1 MQLGH
6 LVPFGDIGGDP
17 DTVRDYAQGLEALGY
32 DFMEAPDHV
41 LGANAGSRPS
51 WDRRRNTS
59 DDLFHDP
66 FVLLGYL
73 AGIAPKLGFSTGV
86 LILPQRQTALV
97 AKQAACLDVLCKGR
111 FRLGIG
117 VGWNE
122 VEFVGLNENFHN
134 RGRRSEE
141 QVQVMQAL
149 WAQPHVTFK
158 GKYHTIDDAGINPR
172 PASGRVPLWYGG
184 HHEHTLPRIA
194 KWGDGWMP
202 NAYPPDQTAL
212 EIFDQLRRL
221 TRSGRAAIRRRSA
234 SRSGRP
240 AARAP
245 KPTGAKEAA
254 FWQAA
259 GASHICLTTTFHRR
273 HHHRIAGK
281 TLSDHLAALRSAT
294 ATRSATFCNEGHE
307 PCNLAHHC
315 RSAISA
321 PVPRSFAITRRLL
334 EGLGFDYLQAPDHV
348 LGGNPAGHKD
358 KKRGRHLGNRVSRS
372 VRAVQLHRRLHR

>member
-41 LGANAGSRPS
+41 LGANAGSRPN
-51 WDRRRNTS
+51 WEAGRNTS

-66 FVLLGYL
+66 FVLLGYA
-73 AGIAPKLGFSTGV
+73 AGIAPKLSFSTGV
-86 LILPQRQTALV
+86 LILAQRQTALV

-122 VEFVGLNENFHN
+122 VEYVGLNENFKN

-172 PASGRVPLWYGG
+172 PASGRVPVWYGG
-184 HHEHTLPRIA
+184 HHDLTLPRIA

-202 NAYPPDQTAL
+202 NAYPPDHTAL
-212 EIFDQLRRL
+212 EVFEKLRTL
-221 TRSGRAAIRRRSA
+221 TREAGRDPASVGIEVWTSCGSGTPEDWR
-234 SRSGRP
+234 
-240 AARAP
+240 
-245 KPTGAKEAA
+245 KEAL
-254 FWQAA
+254 FWKSA
-259 GASHICLTTTFHRR
+259 GASHLCLTTTFNRRTHRR
-273 HHHRIAGK
+273 IEGH
-281 TLSDHLAALRSAT
+281 TLADHLGAAQRY
-294 ATRSATFCNEGHE
+294 R
-307 PCNLAHHC
+307 
-315 RSAISA
+315 
-321 PVPRSFAITRRLL
+321 
-334 EGLGFDYLQAPDHV
+334 D
-348 LGGNPAGHKD
+348 
-358 KKRGRHLGNRVSRS
+358 
-372 VRAVQLHRRLHR
+372 AVAEAL